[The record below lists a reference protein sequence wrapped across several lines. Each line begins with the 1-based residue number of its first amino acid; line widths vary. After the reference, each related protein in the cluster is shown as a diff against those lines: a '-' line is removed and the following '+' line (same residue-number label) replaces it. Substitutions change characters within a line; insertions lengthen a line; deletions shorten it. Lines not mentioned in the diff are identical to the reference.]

1 MIGGRHLQRI
11 DGWRGIAE
19 VGGAGGLRRR
29 RADRGQRLRL
39 WKRGGRAERLAA
51 AGGHR
56 CCRIG
61 LIGGQGETRSYEI
74 VSPSRPRGRRT
85 LPVAVAVAV
94 AVAEAKKES
103 WAQNCEGSKQEREDK
118 L

>member
-1 MIGGRHLQRI
+1 MGR
-11 DGWRGIAE
+11 E
-19 VGGAGGLRRR
+19 VFVGGGQIADSGCVYGSAVVGRR
-29 RADRGQRLRL
+29 GWQR
-39 WKRGGRAERLAA
+39 W
-51 AGGHR
+51 GGHR

-61 LIGGQGETRSYEI
+61 LIDGQGETRSYEI

-94 AVAEAKKES
+94 AEAKKES
-103 WAQNCEGSKQEREDK
+103 WAQNCEGSKKEREDK